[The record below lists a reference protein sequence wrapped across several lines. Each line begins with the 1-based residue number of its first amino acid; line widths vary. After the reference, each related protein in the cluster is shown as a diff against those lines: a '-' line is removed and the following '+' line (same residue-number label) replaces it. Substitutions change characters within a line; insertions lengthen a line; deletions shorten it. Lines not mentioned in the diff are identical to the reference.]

1 MKTEDVIAAI
11 QKYFL
16 PLFDPATSVA
26 VVVATPSQVD
36 HIEEGLTK
44 AGLGVEK
51 QTMKVDREGEEM
63 DECGSSG
70 NGSGNENANGNGRV
84 AVGFEQRLVLEWSRW
99 LKLKET
105 DWTRWQRQ

>member
-1 MKTEDVIAAI
+1 MKKEDVIAVI

-16 PLFDPATSVA
+16 PLFDPATSVS

-44 AGLGVEK
+44 AGFVVEK
-51 QTMKVDREGEEM
+51 RAMNVDGDGEEM

-70 NGSGNENANGNGRV
+70 SGSGSE
-84 AVGFEQRLVLEWSRW
+84 
-99 LKLKET
+99 
-105 DWTRWQRQ
+105 